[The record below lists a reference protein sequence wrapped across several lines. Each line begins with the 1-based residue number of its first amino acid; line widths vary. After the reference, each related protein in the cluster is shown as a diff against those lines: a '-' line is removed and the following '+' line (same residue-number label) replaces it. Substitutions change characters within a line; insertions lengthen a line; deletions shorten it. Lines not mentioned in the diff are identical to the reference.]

1 MRVGRAALA
10 GFVAA
15 CALGC
20 VAEEPEL
27 LHAAPAQPRASL
39 LLEPPQVPLGGVAD
53 VVLAVVTPPEWSV
66 RPAPPPSDLLGF
78 VWIDSEPA
86 ELVREPARWIHRT
99 RMRIRALDVGHF
111 SFPAGSVEVVSP
123 EGEAGSLE
131 YAALPFEVVSGLSDT
146 PTRRVPFGVRLLPRT
161 LESRGAVLGA
171 FAAGAGL
178 ALVGVG
184 LVFLARRR
192 LAASP
197 ESPERP
203 PGIPPWLWAREELAR
218 ARTELERDPRAAL
231 DGAARSLRAYVVSRF
246 GGDANVRTTPELEV
260 AKPPFTLTTRWSGL
274 VELLAA
280 LDAARFPEAAPDGSA
295 DGEATRLVSAVADF
309 IDATTPPDSR

>member
-1 MRVGRAALA
+1 MRVGPAALA
-10 GFVAA
+10 GFVVA

-53 VVLAVVTPPEWSV
+53 VVLAVVTRPEWSV

-78 VWIDSEPA
+78 VWIDSEPV

-111 SFPAGSVEVVSP
+111 SFPGGSVEVLSP
-123 EGEAGSLE
+123 EGEARSLE
-131 YAALPFEVVSGLSDT
+131 YAALPFEVVSGLSDA

-197 ESPERP
+197 ERLPE
-203 PGIPPWLWAREELAR
+203 IPPWLWAREELAR
-218 ARTELERDPRAAL
+218 ARAELESDPRAAL
-231 DGAARSLRAYVVSRF
+231 DRAARSLRRYVVSRF

-309 IDATTPPDSR
+309 IDATTPPESR